1 MSSELT
7 AFTGIGGIA
16 TALSLGRR
24 GHHVTILE
32 SAPKLMEVGAGI
44 QVSPNMG
51 RLLDRWGVSYRE
63 KATLLEQI
71 DIRRWQDGSLL
82 ACIPCNPAHG
92 DQLTIH
98 RADLHNA
105 LIDKALSLPNVKL
118 LVNSH
123 VVDVNFNRTEVVL
136 ADGRILRGDVVLAA
150 DGIKS
155 NIRPKLLE
163 DNTIKV
169 EATGDAAYRIILS
182 REEMLSHP
190 LLKEMIDQSRATRWI
205 GPGRH
210 IVAYPLRNHELFN
223 VVLLHPDRGTV
234 DDMWTIKGSKKDMI
248 DDYAGWDSR
257 VTEIIANVHDDAVME
272 WKLNLY
278 PPLRTWVKESVAL
291 LGDACHPMLPYVAQ
305 GAAQA
310 VEDAGALGAILSTI
324 SSKQEIPVALE
335 AYQRSRKARAEQVQQ
350 SGKLNRVALHLPDG
364 PEQQQRDEMFRLAM
378 KGSSESPDRWVDEKT
393 RKILW
398 EHDAEEA
405 ALRTWQGSLQ
415 VLFGHRASHFW
426 LAGEIPPLTSWYSP
440 VLRWFCYEKVQVS
453 ASRCL
458 RLHSSMGSTSIDH
471 TSSTIPFLLGT
482 TSVNL
487 IASTMPRRDNP
498 PDLPNTPA
506 KGISY
511 FAPEQDPPAGTAASP
526 QSDGS
531 IPPKLFQPLTIRG
544 VKFHNR
550 IGLSPL
556 CQYSAQDGHMTDW
569 HIAHLGGIAM
579 RGPGFLMVEATS
591 VTPEGRITPE
601 DVGLWQDSQ
610 IEPLRRTIEFVHS
623 QNQVIGVQIAHAG
636 RKASTVAPWLSMGDT
651 ALEKNGGWPNAVVG
665 PSDIPFSDSFPLP
678 KAMTKQDIEDLKK
691 AWVAAVK
698 RAVKAGADFVE
709 IHGAHGYLLSSFM
722 SPLSNNR
729 TDEYGGSFENRIRLT
744 LEIAQLTREVVGPN
758 YPVFLRISATE
769 WVEESLAGQPSWTVE
784 ESVKLAKALVD
795 QGAIDLLDVS
805 SGGNN
810 SAQKIKGGPAFQS
823 PFAIAIK
830 KAVGDKLLVGTV
842 GTITNAKLA
851 NKLLEEDGLDFAL
864 VGRSFQKNPS
874 LVWTWAEEL
883 DLEVS
888 AANQIRWGFSHR
900 GASTKFL
907 KKPSSSL

>member
-1 MSSELT
+1 MNTQQGPQARVPLN
-7 AFTGIGGIA
+7 AIVVGGGIGGIA

-51 RLLDRWGVSYRE
+51 RLLD
-63 KATLLEQI
+63 
-71 DIRRWQDGSLL
+71 
-82 ACIPCNPAHG
+82 H
-92 DQLTIH
+92 
-98 RADLHNA
+98 LHNA

-123 VVDVNFNRTEVVL
+123 VVDVNFDRTEVVL

-405 ALRTWQGSLQ
+405 ALRTWQDYQ
-415 VLFGHRASHFW
+415 N
-426 LAGEIPPLTSWYSP
+426 
-440 VLRWFCYEKVQVS
+440 KQ
-453 ASRCL
+453 SR
-458 RLHSSMGSTSIDH
+458 IA
-471 TSSTIPFLLGT
+471 
-482 TSVNL
+482 NL
-487 IASTMPRRDNP
+487 
-498 PDLPNTPA
+498 
-506 KGISY
+506 
-511 FAPEQDPPAGTAASP
+511 
-526 QSDGS
+526 
-531 IPPKLFQPLTIRG
+531 
-544 VKFHNR
+544 
-550 IGLSPL
+550 
-556 CQYSAQDGHMTDW
+556 
-569 HIAHLGGIAM
+569 
-579 RGPGFLMVEATS
+579 
-591 VTPEGRITPE
+591 
-601 DVGLWQDSQ
+601 
-610 IEPLRRTIEFVHS
+610 
-623 QNQVIGVQIAHAG
+623 
-636 RKASTVAPWLSMGDT
+636 
-651 ALEKNGGWPNAVVG
+651 
-665 PSDIPFSDSFPLP
+665 
-678 KAMTKQDIEDLKK
+678 
-691 AWVAAVK
+691 
-698 RAVKAGADFVE
+698 
-709 IHGAHGYLLSSFM
+709 
-722 SPLSNNR
+722 
-729 TDEYGGSFENRIRLT
+729 
-744 LEIAQLTREVVGPN
+744 
-758 YPVFLRISATE
+758 
-769 WVEESLAGQPSWTVE
+769 
-784 ESVKLAKALVD
+784 
-795 QGAIDLLDVS
+795 
-805 SGGNN
+805 
-810 SAQKIKGGPAFQS
+810 
-823 PFAIAIK
+823 
-830 KAVGDKLLVGTV
+830 
-842 GTITNAKLA
+842 
-851 NKLLEEDGLDFAL
+851 
-864 VGRSFQKNPS
+864 
-874 LVWTWAEEL
+874 
-883 DLEVS
+883 
-888 AANQIRWGFSHR
+888 
-900 GASTKFL
+900 
-907 KKPSSSL
+907 